1 MDLGIRGKIA
11 LVTASGRGLGRS
23 IAQLLSEE
31 GARLVI
37 NARTQADLSDLL
49 ESLHDQDNHFSFCG
63 DLTEAQTPKK
73 LIDFL
78 QANDAVPDI
87 VVHNLGGNLKITD
100 PLCGVR
106 DWHSV
111 MRVNLEI
118 PIEIN
123 QWVIPIMQSKKWG
136 RICHISSI
144 AGLEN
149 QGPPSYCAAKAALVA
164 YTRSLGRYVSKEGI
178 AMNAVLPGAVL
189 TQGGYWDDAVRE
201 RPEHVEK
208 YLKERMAIQRFG
220 KPEEISS
227 FVAFL
232 CSQHASFCAGSSFV
246 VDGGQGR
253 IFYAQD

>member
-1 MDLGIRGKIA
+1 MDLGIQGKIA
-11 LVTASGRGLGRS
+11 LVTASGRGLGRA
-23 IAQLLSEE
+23 IAQHLAEE
-31 GARLVI
+31 GARLII
-37 NARTQADLSDLL
+37 NARTQNDLNEFICHLPNKNS
-49 ESLHDQDNHFSFCG
+49 HFSFCE
-63 DLTEAQTPKK
+63 DLTKPEGPKK

-78 QANDAVPDI
+78 QTQNAVPDI
-87 VVHNLGGNLKITD
+87 VVHNLGGNLNISD
-100 PLCGVR
+100 PLCSVQ
-106 DWHSV
+106 DWRAV

-123 QWVIPIMQSKKWG
+123 QWIIPNMQAKKWG

-144 AGLEN
+144 SALEN

-164 YTRSLGRYVSKEGI
+164 YTRSVGRYISREGI
-178 AMNAVLPGAVL
+178 AMNAVLPGAVF
-189 TQGGYWDDAVRE
+189 TQGGYWDDAKQE

-220 KPEEISS
+220 TPQEISS
-227 FVAFL
+227 LVAFL

-253 IFYAQD
+253 IFYAQN